1 VHSSRLRDFLGLAL
15 LGSALGAVGCASARP
30 LPKSNGEAAEP
41 AGPYR
46 LGPEDVIEIIV
57 WNDTTLSRRV
67 PIRPDGMISL
77 PLVDDVKAANHTPME
92 LRDLLTEKLKRFMPE
107 PSVSVIVQ
115 EINSP
120 KVSVVGEV
128 VKPGRFVMKGP
139 TTVLEAIA
147 LAEGFTV
154 FASGSRVL
162 LMRPKGGRIDV
173 FQINRDELTED
184 GATQNVWLAPG
195 DIVMVP

>member
-1 VHSSRLRDFLGLAL
+1 MSSSRLRELGLFLCLGCAAL
-15 LGSALGAVGCASARP
+15 GCGSARA
-30 LPKSNGEAAEP
+30 LPKTNGEAVVP

-46 LGPEDVIEIIV
+46 LGPEDVIEIVV
-57 WNDTTLSRRV
+57 WNDPTLSRRV

-77 PLVDDVKAANHTPME
+77 PLVDDVEAANRTPME
-92 LRDLLTEKLKRFMPE
+92 LRDQLIDKLRRFMPE
-107 PSVSVIVQ
+107 PNVSVIVQ
-115 EINSP
+115 EIHSP

-128 VKPGRFVMKGP
+128 VKPGRFVLKGP

-162 LMRPKGGRIDV
+162 LMRPKGGHVDV
-173 FQINRDELTED
+173 FQIDRSELTED
-184 GATQNVWLAPG
+184 GATENVWLAPG